1 MKKIILRLTSMLAL
15 LSLTTF
21 AMADEWSKEQ
31 TAAWLVVTQS
41 WEDEVAENGKWPSN
55 YAHKDLMA
63 WGASWPQPRD
73 SSSVT
78 KWSRFDQQAG
88 KTLIY
93 ELFPVAVVVVGNTA
107 VVNYN
112 SVTMAEDYEMKRK
125 RSTMGLIE
133 TLVKDGNN
141 WKFLSL
147 TSFEIK
153 SGE

>member
-1 MKKIILRLTSMLAL
+1 
-15 LSLTTF
+15 
-21 AMADEWSKEQ
+21 
-31 TAAWLVVTQS
+31 
-41 WEDEVAENGKWPSN
+41 
-55 YAHKDLMA
+55 
-63 WGASWPQPRD
+63 
-73 SSSVT
+73 
-78 KWSRFDQQAG
+78 
-88 KTLIY
+88 
-93 ELFPVAVVVVGNTA
+93 LFPVAVVVVGNTA